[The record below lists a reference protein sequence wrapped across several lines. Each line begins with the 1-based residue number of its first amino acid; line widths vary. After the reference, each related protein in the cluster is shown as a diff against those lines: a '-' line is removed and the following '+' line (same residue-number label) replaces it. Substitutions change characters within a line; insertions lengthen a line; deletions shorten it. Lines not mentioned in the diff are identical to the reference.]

1 MLSWSALVDVN
12 LLSGDQSPLANGS
25 ARNVRRAMSSHR
37 AYDAPNIA
45 GPWVPDPIL
54 SEKRFDAPRVAD
66 QRLVSRSDEPTCL
79 RRLVTLGMRAEH

>member
-1 MLSWSALVDVN
+1 
-12 LLSGDQSPLANGS
+12 
-25 ARNVRRAMSSHR
+25 MSSHR
-37 AYDAPNIA
+37 AYDAPDIA

-79 RRLVTLGMRAEH
+79 RRLVTLGMRAEQLELETQTREQRCGLLATGPVSLRPQTVRLL